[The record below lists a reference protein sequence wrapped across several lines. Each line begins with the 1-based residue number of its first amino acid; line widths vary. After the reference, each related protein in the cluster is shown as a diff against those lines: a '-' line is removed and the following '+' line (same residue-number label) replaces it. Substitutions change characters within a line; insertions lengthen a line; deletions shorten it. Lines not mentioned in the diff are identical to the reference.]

1 MKNSL
6 LIQNYIDNYRWLQKK
21 GLAHHDIVIE
31 KLADPETV
39 INKKKYICF
48 CSNNYL
54 GLSKRPEVIKAAQ
67 NALIKHGIGTCE
79 SRRLGGNLDVLE
91 KLEDTISK
99 YKNSEDTITFATG
112 LMANVGAISALTD
125 IDFYTKLFYG
135 KTFKKNHPETLIVGD
150 ELNHWSIRMGIKLSR
165 ANFIK
170 YRHNDVNHLSDI
182 LKNNKNKILFI
193 ITDSVFS
200 MDGDIAHLDKISEL
214 SQKYRAAVMI
224 DDAHGTGVWGKT
236 GRGIAEHFS
245 VSDKIE
251 IKMGTLSKAFG
262 GLGGFVSA
270 KKEVVDMMKIN
281 ASTYYFTSGLPA
293 DEAAGL
299 IETIK
304 IADKE
309 PRLRKQ
315 LWKNVDRFLT
325 GLIKIGANVPHRYSQ
340 IIPVIIGNEKKAF
353 EIESYLY
360 KNGIICN
367 AVGGPA
373 VARGNE
379 RIRCTINATHT
390 ENQIDYF
397 IDVFDDIIKK
407 FKLQKF
413 KVSESEFQT
422 FKNSAADY
430 IKKFLE

>member
-6 LIQNYIDNYRWLQKK
+6 LIENFINTYHWLKK
-21 GLAHHDIVIE
+21 KNLAHPDIVIDQ
-31 KLADPETV
+31 LANPVTV
-39 INKKKYICF
+39 IDKKKYTCF

-67 NALIKHGIGTCE
+67 QALLKFGIGTCE
-79 SRRLGGNLDVLE
+79 SRRLGGNLNVLE

-99 YKNSEDTITFATG
+99 YKDTEDTITFATG

-125 IDFYTKLFYG
+125 VDFYTKLFYG
-135 KTFKKNHPETLIVGD
+135 KPQKKQREVLIVGD

-165 ANFIK
+165 AKFIK
-170 YRHNDVNHLSDI
+170 YRHNDMGHLSDI
-182 LKNNKNKILFI
+182 LKTNRDKILFI

-200 MDGDIAHLDKISEL
+200 MDGDLAPLDKIAALAET
-214 SQKYRAAVMI
+214 YRAAIMI
-224 DDAHGTGVWGKT
+224 DDAHGSGVWGKT
-236 GRGIAEHFS
+236 GRGIAEHFN

-262 GLGGFVSA
+262 GLGGFISA
-270 KKEVVDMMKIN
+270 KKEIIDMLKIN
-281 ASTYYFTSGLPA
+281 TSTYYFTSGLPA

-299 IETIK
+299 IESIK

-309 PRLRKQ
+309 PQLRKR
-315 LWKNVDRFLT
+315 LWQNVDMFLT
-325 GLIKIGANVPHRYSQ
+325 GLMKIGANVPKRYSQ
-340 IIPVIIGNEKKAF
+340 IIPIIIGNEKTAF

-360 KNGIICN
+360 DKKIICN

-379 RIRCTINATHT
+379 RIRCTINSSHT
-390 ENQIDYF
+390 KKHIECF
-397 IDVFDDIIKK
+397 IEVFNEVIKK
-407 FKLQKF
+407 FKLQK
-413 KVSESEFQT
+413 KSVSVSELAS

-430 IKKFLE
+430 IKNFLN